1 MIRDCFKEIP
11 LFFKAA
17 PMDMEFWEGAAC
29 EILLSNILYTTTFIL
44 LDYTRFTI
52 TDTGL
57 PHFTSLY
64 NEVPGAGSV
73 AVADAP
79 DGALYCFVDVVTAA
93 DPRVLVPIAATIESG
108 ALVSVPGTAKGA
120 SDGCTEWFWGTLLF
134 PKCWEEDRPK
144 LEILQQ

>member
-1 MIRDCFKEIP
+1 MIRNCFKEIP
-11 LFFKAA
+11 LLFKFT
-17 PMDMEFWEGAAC
+17 PTDMEYWGGAAC
-29 EILLSNILYTTTFIL
+29 EISLSYILYTTTFIL

-79 DGALYCFVDVVTAA
+79 DGALHCFVDVLTG
-93 DPRVLVPIAATIESG
+93 DPRVLVTIAATIESG
-108 ALVSVPGTAKGA
+108 ALVSVPGTAEGA